1 MNETLERINARYIAA
16 FAGGPKL
23 VTGAGNPFA
32 RVVLV
37 GEAPGRHE
45 VEQGIPFVGA
55 AGKNLD
61 EFLETAGL
69 DRGALYVTNAVKF
82 RPTRPGK
89 TGPVNRPPT
98 RGEVAGFRPWLAE
111 ELEAVDPRVVVTLGN
126 TALLAVAG
134 DGALTVGELHG
145 RETALAARIL
155 FPLYHPASVI
165 YNRALS
171 AVYRADLESLRGLLV
186 REGLAD

>member
-1 MNETLERINARYIAA
+1 MNETLERVNARYLAA

-55 AGKNLD
+55 AGRNLD
-61 EFLETAGL
+61 EFLEAAGL

-98 RGEVAGFRPWLAE
+98 RREVSGFRAWLAE
-111 ELEAVDPRVVVTLGN
+111 ELEAVDPRVIVTLGN

-134 DGALTVGELHG
+134 DDAPAVGDAHG
-145 RETALAARIL
+145 RETGLAARIL

-165 YNRALS
+165 YNRALRQ
-171 AVYRADLESLRGLLV
+171 VYLTDLGQLRGLLT
-186 REGLAD
+186 REGIA